1 MINISFA
8 YVSIR
13 CQYVLLGCIKKRRP
27 FKKKKKKKLFE
38 QYSCKN
44 WKDCLYTST
53 VVQIWNKKN
62 NVILFPYKLTGMGL
76 ILASL
81 TLFTCGIVWAVS
93 LCVLLLTH
101 YLTRFCFC
109 KGFHSFPCVGRL
121 LWFSCSSSGT
131 IECHIQF
138 IVILR
143 LHLADHG

>member
-1 MINISFA
+1 MFLSDVNMFCLV
-8 YVSIR
+8 VS
-13 CQYVLLGCIKKRRP
+13 KKEGRL
-27 FKKKKKKKLFE
+27 KKKKK
-38 QYSCKN
+38 
-44 WKDCLYTST
+44 TSYLNKI
-53 VVQIWNKKN
+53 VVKTGRTACIPLQWHKYEIWNKKN

-81 TLFTCGIVWAVS
+81 TLFTCGIFWAVS

-143 LHLADHG
+143 LQLADHG